1 MASYVLNP
9 ALIIRYTCEVGT
21 YLGHGT
27 KKYWNASILVIMD
40 IISSYSNRHKL
51 QNIKAKLC
59 KINNTGWVSNLFDDR
74 NEPNGISY
82 VLLKF

>member
-1 MASYVLNP
+1 
-9 ALIIRYTCEVGT
+9 
-21 YLGHGT
+21 
-27 KKYWNASILVIMD
+27 MD
-40 IISSYSNRHKL
+40 IFSSYSNRHKL

-59 KINNTGWVSNLFDDR
+59 KINNIGWVSNLFDDR